1 MSQYVEDKSTRLKR
15 YDSWRTS
22 SSRAL
27 LARRRFLSE
36 LRGRKCKMDD
46 AIVRMCSR
54 AISLLGGWVA
64 MTGSVYV
71 IDFDLVFCRRRK
83 ERRSLI
89 YIA

>member
-1 MSQYVEDKSTRLKR
+1 
-15 YDSWRTS
+15 
-22 SSRAL
+22 
-27 LARRRFLSE
+27 
-36 LRGRKCKMDD
+36 MDD